1 MSSLDYFNRGIT
13 RALARRKKQQSNQ
26 HTKAD
31 GDVTTITNTIANTGK
46 CSNVITTTKLTDEQ
60 YQITIIEMMVN
71 LIHKQKD
78 KTNE

>member
-1 MSSLDYFNRGIT
+1 MSSLVYFNRGIT

-31 GDVTTITNTIANTGK
+31 GDVTTIT
-46 CSNVITTTKLTDEQ
+46 TTKLTDEQ

-71 LIHKQKD
+71 LIQQTKKD